1 MSFPRVSAPTDPS
14 AEVDARSGAV
24 SRPLVIAL
32 AGLVLLVAAIFVW
45 AIFGRAPHTVSGF
58 GYVVPDGGYTE
69 VGSTVAGLVDS
80 VDVTPGQRV
89 AAGDV
94 LVRVDLNDGNDSIET
109 LRSPVDGL
117 VVEVVALPGR
127 VTDPGDPMVYLQPD
141 DAALVVKGFVPATLA
156 ETVQVGMP
164 VQVSPADAPRRAQY
178 GVMLASVSTLSPSPV
193 TPERV
198 AFIVGGNES
207 LVDYFLGS
215 GPVIEVTADLQ
226 EDPSTPSGYAWSIG
240 QGPDVEIRAG
250 TLSEVTVVVRDTPV
264 IGWFA
269 Q

>member
-1 MSFPRVSAPTDPS
+1 MRYPTVSAPADPA
-14 AEVDARSGAV
+14 AEVDSRSGGV
-24 SRPLVIAL
+24 SRPLVFAL
-32 AGLVLLVAAIFVW
+32 VGLVLLVAAIFVW
-45 AIFGRAPHTVSGF
+45 AIFGRAPQTVTGF
-58 GYVVPDGGYTE
+58 GYVVPEGGYTE
-69 VGSTVAGLVDS
+69 VGSPSAGLVD
-80 VDVTPGQRV
+80 VVNVTPGQRV
-89 AAGDV
+89 TAGEE
-94 LVRVDLNDGNDSIET
+94 LVRVNLDDGNDAVET
-109 LRSPVDGL
+109 LRSPVDGV

-127 VTDPGDPMVYLQPD
+127 VTEPGDPMVYLQADGAP
-141 DAALVVKGFVPATLA
+141 LEVKGFIPATLA
-156 ETVQVGMP
+156 ETIQVGMP

-178 GVMLASVSTLSPSPV
+178 GVLLGTVVTMSPSPV
-193 TPERV
+193 TRERV
-198 AFIVGGNES
+198 GFVVGGNES

-215 GPVIEVTADLQ
+215 GPVIEVTAQLQ